1 MFTFLAI
8 APLVLQGISMLSNAS
23 QQAKANDLAADAQV
37 SSLEQ
42 SIASTQ
48 VNLLESQQ
56 QLSIYEQALANL
68 PTAQAAELA
77 SFESEAE
84 SQFDTLMSNF
94 AMSNVSAAAKGQIG
108 GGTSAG
114 LVAAEQKE
122 TLADFAGSD
131 LELNDDT
138 EGLYGL
144 SKTSLL
150 NDQAAEQLTIESSID
165 VYSQS
170 VDILENSL
178 SSLNKSLTKAKKNAE
193 SETGSFWGNL
203 VKKTLG
209 WGIKIG

>member
-8 APLVLQGISMLSNAS
+8 APLVLQGISMISNAR

-37 SSLEQ
+37 SNLQYQLSTSELSLIE
-42 SIASTQ
+42 AHG
-48 VNLLESQQ
+48 N
-56 QLSIYEQALANL
+56 LSIYEEALSML
-68 PTAQAAELA
+68 PTEQAADLA

-84 SQFDTLMSNF
+84 RQFDTLMSNF

-114 LVAAEQKE
+114 LVAAEQQEK
-122 TLADFAGSD
+122 LSDFAGSD
-131 LELNDDT
+131 LTLNDDT

-144 SKTSLL
+144 KKTALL
-150 NDQAAEQLTIESSID
+150 NQQELDKID
-165 VYSQS
+165 VETKVNTYRQT
-170 VDILENSL
+170 VDELTEVIAD
-178 SSLNKSLTKAKKNAE
+178 LNTSLTKAKKNAD
-193 SETGSFWGNL
+193 SETGSFWGNM